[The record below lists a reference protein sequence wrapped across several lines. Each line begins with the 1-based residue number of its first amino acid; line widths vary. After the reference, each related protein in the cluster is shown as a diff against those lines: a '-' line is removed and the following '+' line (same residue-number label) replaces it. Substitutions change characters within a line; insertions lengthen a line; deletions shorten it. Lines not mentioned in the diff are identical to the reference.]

1 MGTRMKP
8 KKYSKPIVVRLD
20 PEDEKILAQIARA
33 DSRTVASI
41 FRQSVKEYIV
51 KRIGS
56 MNP

>member
-1 MGTRMKP
+1 MKP

-20 PEDEKILAQIARA
+20 PKDADTLSEIAA
-33 DSRTVASI
+33 NECRTVASI
-41 FRQSVKEYIV
+41 FRQAVKEYIV